1 MTDLLLAIQTLS
13 SAQLTHSQARHRFVL
28 SQLLLKQSAGQ
39 VGEADLR
46 LVNALLR

>member
-1 MTDLLLAIQTLS
+1 
-13 SAQLTHSQARHRFVL
+13 VL

-46 LVNALLR
+46 LVNAMLR